1 MAEAEDKKKSKGSI
15 LYDKSKPKGEGHGSD
30 KEMRPK
36 EAGEPKKEPK
46 TEEPQGKDGGKG
58 GGEGRAAEAD
68 GAAKMPAIH
77 ERHAKEREAMHTA
90 HRSERRDMHGNHRAE
105 HDKMHSRHM
114 EQHKALA
121 DKQMAEMANPGE
133 SAPGGPPMAPGAAE
147 GAGTEGAGAPAGGMA
162 GQAPMGA

>member
-1 MAEAEDKKKSKGSI
+1 MAEEKKSKGSV
-15 LYDKSKPKGEGHGSD
+15 LYDKAKPKGEAHGSD

-46 TEEPQGKDGGKG
+46 TPEPKGKDGG
-58 GGEGRAAEAD
+58 GERAPEGD
-68 GAAKMPAIH
+68 GASKAPAMP

-90 HRSERRDMHGNHRAE
+90 HRAERRDMHGNHRSE
-105 HDKMHSRHM
+105 HDKMHARHE
-114 EQHKALA
+114 EQHQALA
-121 DKQMAEMANPGE
+121 AKQSAEMANPGE
-133 SAPGGPPMAPGAAE
+133 ATPGGPAVEPGAGA